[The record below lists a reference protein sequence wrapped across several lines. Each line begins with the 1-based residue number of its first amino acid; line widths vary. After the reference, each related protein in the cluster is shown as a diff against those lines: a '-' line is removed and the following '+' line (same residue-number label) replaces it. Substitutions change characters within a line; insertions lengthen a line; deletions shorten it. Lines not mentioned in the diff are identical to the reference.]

1 MDEPRGTG
9 THAARASGAAAA
21 RDPAARLPKYASLGF
36 KILAVLLLP
45 GAFIRYAHGNLE
57 LNDFSVYY
65 TAAHAV
71 LEGLD
76 PYATR
81 GPSGRPYI
89 YPPGFAVLLAP
100 LAALPYPVAAV
111 LWTVLGFAAVLT
123 SLWLC
128 LDLLGVARGATA
140 WILGGFTLVCSGR
153 MLDGELGNGQANYW
167 VLLGIAASVW
177 LVARR
182 RAALGGFA
190 LAFAIVAKLTPLLLV
205 PYYAMRREWRA
216 CAGVAAGIAILGG
229 LLPALALGPRAA
241 LDANRAWVRTVAQ
254 PTLPHLER
262 TTRQPSDVPARTH
275 GYSLR
280 SYVLR
285 LLTFT
290 RAEAHYDEP
299 VFVNAVAW
307 SARTAEAIY
316 LGLALLALAGLAL
329 ALGTRPPR
337 DPPRWLLEVA
347 CVATTMVLISPL
359 SRKAHFVVLL
369 LPFAYGVTRAL
380 EDRSRA
386 AAVWVVPPALV
397 FGLTSQH
404 VIGDHAAAL
413 ALAWGSF
420 TLATLWLWVGALLAS
435 WRGRRQRLG

>member
-9 THAARASGAAAA
+9 ADDARASGAAAT
-21 RDPAARLPKYASLGF
+21 RVDAARRRRYAGRSF
-36 KILAVLLLP
+36 QILAVLLLP

-81 GPSGRPYI
+81 GPNGRPYL

-100 LAALPYPVAAV
+100 LAALPYPAAAV

-123 SLWLC
+123 SLCLC

-140 WILGGFTLVCSGR
+140 WTLGGFTLLCSGR
-153 MLDGELGNGQANYW
+153 MLDGELGNGQANFW

-190 LAFAIVAKLTPLLLV
+190 LALAIVAKLTPLLLV
-205 PYYAMRREWRA
+205 PYYAVRREWRA
-216 CAGVAAGIAILGG
+216 CAGVAAGIAILAG

-241 LDANRAWVRTVAQ
+241 LEANRAWVRTVAQ
-254 PTLPHLER
+254 PNLPDLGR
-262 TTRQPSDVPARTH
+262 TSRQPSDAPARTH

-280 SYVLR
+280 SYVRR

-299 VFVNAVAW
+299 IFVNAVAW
-307 SARTAEAIY
+307 SARTADAIY
-316 LGLALLALAGLAL
+316 LGLVLLALVGLAL
-329 ALGTRPPR
+329 ALGTHPPR

-369 LPFAYGVTRAL
+369 LPFAYGVKRAV

-386 AAVWVVPPALV
+386 AAAWIVPPALV